1 MIIEIIPCL
10 SDNYSYLIH
19 EKKLNTVSI
28 VDPSEFKT
36 CDEAIKKYK
45 KLDFILN
52 THHHA
57 DHVGANLELKKKYN
71 SKILGSDS
79 DKNRIPGID
88 IFLKENQKQKIGNLE
103 FEVIFIPGH
112 TKGHIAF
119 FFRKEKIAFTGD
131 TLFSL
136 GCGKIFEGTHEEMF
150 NSLNKIK
157 NLPPDTKIYCGHEYT
172 KTNLNFCLTYDPT
185 NILLKE
191 KQVDILKKLNSNQP
205 TIPSTLGQEIRTNI
219 FLSCNDFEIKHN
231 LGINNSYEVE
241 SIVDDNKNKY
251 SRTIATFEPHEN
263 NLILFPAYMQH
274 HVEQNQTD
282 EDRIS
287 ISFNLL

>member
-36 CDEAIKKYK
+36 CDKAIKKYK

-136 GCGKIFEGTHEEMF
+136 GCGRVFEGTHEEMF

-157 NLPPDTKIYCGHEYT
+157 KLPPDTKIYCGHEYT

-185 NILLKE
+185 NKLLKE
-191 KQVDILKKLNSNQP
+191 KKIDILKKLNSNQP
-205 TIPSTLGQEIRTNI
+205 TIPSALGQEIKTNI
-219 FLSCNDFEIKHN
+219 FLRCNDPEIKHAIG
-231 LGINNSYEVE
+231 LKDSSELEVF
-241 SIVDDNKNKY
+241 SKLRDLKD
-251 SRTIATFEPHEN
+251 TF
-263 NLILFPAYMQH
+263 
-274 HVEQNQTD
+274 
-282 EDRIS
+282 
-287 ISFNLL
+287 